1 MSEEKNERNDEELA
15 ESKNHV
21 SGYFDSLIADFS
33 LEEQQPSEKK
43 PPEDSGEVEVET
55 VDGITVE
62 SIIKEVE
69 EAETEPEVI
78 FDVEAPV
85 QQPQQA
91 PPENMPPEEEQ
102 PEKKKGGIIA
112 FLFPVKGDAV
122 GEVIRKI
129 VFLIAVS
136 VFAVAGVLLVTNLTD
151 SQAAIEDQKK
161 DKKIIVTTVATTIN
175 DKGEIETIPP
185 TEEEIQQHNFSVMEY
200 YKSISENIIG
210 FLEVPG
216 CEIAEPVVQGTDNE
230 YYLKHTYED
239 ERNQAG
245 ALFMD
250 YRCSVTED
258 HTSPN
263 IVIYGHNQRDGTKFG
278 TLKLYKYDLD
288 FYAKNPIITFT
299 TEYSSSK
306 YVIFGYFVT
315 NTLEKQDSNGEVFR
329 YHDYI
334 ETLSNPGTFGWYMNQ
349 IKRRN
354 QIISPVDVTYG
365 DELLVLSTC
374 SNEFSDSRFAVFA
387 RKLREGETEDSFDFE
402 AAEINRSAKGID
414 WNAVLSAPTR
424 ATRATSATTVTSETV
439 SETTTAVPSETT
451 TRRNAV
457 AENFENIF
465 DSYSDIF
472 TTAPPSDDDGG
483 TTKRRR
489 KTTAETT
496 EETVP
501 PADEDSETESSS
513 SRKKKTTA
521 ETTEET
527 TQKTKKKTQATTAAS
542 EEETSE
548 VTTVPETSASE
559 EEVTETASAEETGEN
574 SQ

>member
-33 LEEQQPSEKK
+33 LEEQQPPEKK

-85 QQPQQA
+85 QQPEQA
-91 PPENMPPEEEQ
+91 PPEDMPVNEEQ

-112 FLFPVKGDAV
+112 FLFPVKGDSV
-122 GEVIRKI
+122 GEIIRKI
-129 VFLIAVS
+129 IFLAAVS

-151 SQAAIEDQKK
+151 SQAAIEDQDE

-175 DKGEIETIPP
+175 EKGEVVTIPP

-230 YYLKHTYED
+230 YYLKHTYKD

-278 TLKLYKYDLD
+278 KLKLYKYDLD

-349 IKRRN
+349 INRRN

-402 AAEINRSAKGID
+402 AAEINRNAKGID

-439 SETTTAVPSETT
+439 SETTAAAPSETT
-451 TRRNAV
+451 TTKKNAV

-465 DSYSDIF
+465 DSYSNIF
-472 TTAPPSDDDGG
+472 TTAPPSDGDGG

-489 KTTAETT
+489 KTTAETS
-496 EETVP
+496 EETTA
-501 PADEDSETESSS
+501 PAGEDSETESSS
-513 SRKKKTTA
+513 SKKKKTTA
-521 ETTEET
+521 GTAEET
-527 TQKTKKKTQATTAAS
+527 TKKTRKTTTAAS

-559 EEVTETASAEETGEN
+559 EEATETASAEESGEN

>member
-1 MSEEKNERNDEELA
+1 MSEEKNERNDEEFA

-33 LEEQQPSEKK
+33 LEEQQPPEKK
-43 PPEDSGEVEVET
+43 PPEDNTEVEVET

-69 EAETEPEVI
+69 EAETEAEVI
-78 FDVEAPV
+78 FDEEAPA
-85 QQPQQA
+85 QQTEQA
-91 PPENMPPEEEQ
+91 PPEDMPAEEEQ

-112 FLFPVKGDAV
+112 FLFPVKGDSA

-129 VFLIAVS
+129 VFLVAVS

-151 SQAAIEDQKK
+151 SQAAIEEQEE
-161 DKKIIVTTVATTIN
+161 DKRIIVTTVATTIN
-175 DKGEIETIPP
+175 EKGEVVTIPP
-185 TEEEIQQHNFSVMEY
+185 TEEEIQQHNFSVIEY
-200 YKSISENIIG
+200 YKSISPNIIG

-216 CEIAEPVVQGTDNE
+216 CEIAEPVVQGTDND
-230 YYLKHTYED
+230 YYLRHTYKD

-245 ALFMD
+245 AVFMD
-250 YRCSVTED
+250 YRCSVTD
-258 HTSPN
+258 DYTSPN
-263 IVIYGHNQRDGTKFG
+263 LVLYGHNQRDGTKFG
-278 TLKLYKYDLD
+278 RLKLYKYDLD

-306 YVIFGYFVT
+306 YVIFGFFVT

-334 ETLSNPGTFGWYMNQ
+334 ETLSNQGTFGWYMNQ
-349 IKRRN
+349 INRRN

-402 AAEINRSAKGID
+402 SAEINRNAKGID

-424 ATRATSATTVTSETV
+424 APRDTSAAAVTSETA

-465 DSYSDIF
+465 DNYSDIF
-472 TTAPPSDDDGG
+472 TTAPPSDSDGG

-496 EETVP
+496 EETSA
-501 PADEDSETESSS
+501 PADEESETESSS
-513 SRKKKTTA
+513 SKKKKTTA

-527 TQKTKKKTQATTAAS
+527 TKKTKKATTAAS
-542 EEETSE
+542 EDVTSE
-548 VTTVPETSASE
+548 VTAVPETSVSGE
-559 EEVTETASAEETGEN
+559 EATETASADESSE
-574 SQ
+574 SS

>member
-15 ESKNHV
+15 ENKNHV

-33 LEEQQPSEKK
+33 LEEQQPADKA
-43 PPEDSGEVEVET
+43 PPEDNGEVEVET
-55 VDGITVE
+55 VDGITIE

-69 EAETEPEVI
+69 EAETEAEVI
-78 FDVEAPV
+78 FDAETPA
-85 QQPQQA
+85 QQTEQA
-91 PPENMPPEEEQ
+91 PSEETAAEKEQ
-102 PEKKKGGIIA
+102 TEKKKSGIIA
-112 FLFPVKGDAV
+112 FLFPVKGDSV

-129 VFLIAVS
+129 VFLVAVS

-151 SQAAIEDQKK
+151 SQAAIEDQKR
-161 DKKIIVTTVATTIN
+161 DKTIIVTTVATTIN
-175 DKGEIETIPP
+175 EKGEVVTIPP
-185 TEEEIQQHNFSVMEY
+185 TEEEIQQHNFSVIEY
-200 YKSISENIIG
+200 YKSISPNIIG

-216 CEIAEPVVQGTDNE
+216 CEIAEAVVQGTDND
-230 YYLKHTYED
+230 YYLRHTYD
-239 ERNQAG
+239 DKRNQAG
-245 ALFMD
+245 AIFMD

-258 HTSPN
+258 YTSPN
-263 IVIYGHNQRDGTKFG
+263 IVLYGHNQRDGTKFG
-278 TLKLYKYDLD
+278 RLKLYKYDLD

-306 YVIFGYFVT
+306 YVIFGFFVT

-354 QIISPVDVTYG
+354 QIISPVDVVYG
-365 DELLVLSTC
+365 DEILVLSTC

-402 AAEINRSAKGID
+402 AAEINRNAKGID

-424 ATRATSATTVTSETV
+424 APRVTSATAVTSETV
-439 SETTTAVPSETT
+439 SETTTTEVTVETT
-451 TRRNAV
+451 TKKNAV

-465 DSYSDIF
+465 ENYSDIF
-472 TTAPPSDDDGG
+472 TTAPPSDGDSG

-489 KTTAETT
+489 KTTAETS
-496 EETVP
+496 EETTA

-527 TQKTKKKTQATTAAS
+527 AKKTTKKTTTAAS

-548 VTTVPETSASE
+548 ITTVPETSASE
-559 EEVTETASAEETGEN
+559 EEATETASAEETGED

>member
-1 MSEEKNERNDEELA
+1 MSENKNERNDEEIA
-15 ESKNHV
+15 ENKNHV

-33 LEEQQPSEKK
+33 LEEQHPPKK
-43 PPEDSGEVEVET
+43 DTDKNDGEVEVET
-55 VDGITVE
+55 VDGITVD

-69 EAETEPEVI
+69 EAETEAEVLY
-78 FDVEAPV
+78 DAEAPV
-85 QQPQQA
+85 QQPA
-91 PPENMPPEEEQ
+91 PPAAEAPPEEEK
-102 PEKKKGGIIA
+102 KKKGGIIA
-112 FLFPVKGDAV
+112 FLFPVKGDGA

-129 VFLIAVS
+129 VFLVAVS

-151 SQAAIEDQKK
+151 SQAAIEDQKMDK
-161 DKKIIVTTVATTIN
+161 DIIVTTVATTIN
-175 DKGEIETIPP
+175 EKGEVVTIPP
-185 TEEEIQQHNFSVMEY
+185 TEEEIQQHNFSVIEY
-200 YKSISENIIG
+200 YKGISENIIG

-230 YYLKHTYED
+230 YYLKHTYKD
-239 ERNQAG
+239 EKNQAG

-278 TLKLYKYDLD
+278 RLKLYKYDLD

-334 ETLSNPGTFGWYMNQ
+334 ETLSNPGTFGWYISQ
-349 IKRRN
+349 INRRN

-402 AAEINRSAKGID
+402 SAEINRNAKGID

-424 ATRATSATTVTSETV
+424 APRVTTTAAETTETV
-439 SETTTAVPSETT
+439 PETTETTTKATT
-451 TRRNAV
+451 TRNAV
-457 AENFENIF
+457 AESIENIF
-465 DSYSDIF
+465 ENYSDMF
-472 TTAPPSDDDGG
+472 TTAPPSDGDGG

-496 EETVP
+496 EETTAP
-501 PADEDSETESSS
+501 DDEDSGNVSSS
-513 SRKKKTTA
+513 SKKKKTTA
-521 ETTEET
+521 ETAEET
-527 TQKTKKKTQATTAAS
+527 AKRTKKTTTAAS

-548 VTTVPETSASE
+548 VTTVPETSAADAE
-559 EEVTETASAEETGEN
+559 EATETASAEASEN
-574 SQ
+574 S